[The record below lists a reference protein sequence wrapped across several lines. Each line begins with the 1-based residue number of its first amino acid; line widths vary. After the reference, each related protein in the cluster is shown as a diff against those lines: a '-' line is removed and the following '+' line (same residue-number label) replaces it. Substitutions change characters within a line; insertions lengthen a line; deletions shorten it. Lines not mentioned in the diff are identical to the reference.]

1 MRWDE
6 LHTGP
11 FTPTKVNGKGVPWV
25 VAFVIHEHG
34 RVVIKG
40 MENVVDTV
48 IKQRF
53 PKSIFKKITY
63 YVLRGVK
70 HHIEQVGKAVD
81 TGIWTSH
88 SLNISVH
95 KVCKRYPNKR
105 GERYYKPF
113 RTTKRYE
120 HRLVVRQQ
128 SGDCVVIAFRNFPK
142 HWLPVYD
149 TAASII
155 RQHDGHLLAGQS
167 VSFTDR

>member
-40 MENVVDTV
+40 MENAVDTV

-63 YVLRGVK
+63 YVRRGVK
-70 HHIEQVGKAVD
+70 HHIDFGV
-81 TGIWTSH
+81 WTSH

-95 KVCKRYPNKR
+95 MACKQYPNKR
-105 GERYYKPF
+105 DRMYYKPF

-155 RQHDGHLLAGQS
+155 RQHDGHLLTGRKIGW
-167 VSFTDR
+167 V